1 VTFPAEDVRSM
12 PLPPARID
20 VGGLGFDHV
29 TEAQAV
35 GTVEQ
40 GLLAGVGGW
49 IVTPNVDI
57 WLRTRREPQCADLV
71 ARANLVVADGMPL
84 VWAAWLA
91 GTPLPQRVAGSTLVE
106 RLCEVAG
113 RHERGVYI
121 IGGGAGNTA
130 ELAGIALA
138 GRYPGLRFAGWLA
151 PEFGFE
157 KDPSRVAEIV
167 AQVRASGAHLVL
179 VGLGFP
185 KQERLAE
192 ELCTQLPGVWA
203 LGCGGGVAMAAG
215 EAKRS
220 PAWAQ
225 RLGVEWVVRL
235 VQEPRRLAHRYL
247 VDDAPAAVVLLGQS
261 LRRRLSRGRRAR
273 QGSAG

>member
-1 VTFPAEDVRSM
+1 M

-20 VGGLGFDHV
+20 VGGLGIDDV

-35 GTVEQ
+35 DVVER
-40 GLLAGVGGW
+40 GLLAGAGGW
-49 IVTPNVDI
+49 VVTPNVDI
-57 WLRTRREPQCADLV
+57 WLRTRREPACADLV
-71 ARANLVVADGMPL
+71 SRANLVVADGMPL
-84 VWAAWLA
+84 IWASRLA
-91 GTPLPQRVAGSTLVE
+91 GTPLPERVAGSTLVE
-106 RLCEVAG
+106 RLCEAAG
-113 RHERGVYI
+113 RHGRAVFI
-121 IGGGAGNTA
+121 IGGGVGDTA
-130 ELAGIALA
+130 ERAGLALA

-157 KDPSRVAEIV
+157 HDPARVAEIID
-167 AQVRASGAHLVL
+167 QVSQSGAELVL

-192 ELCTQLPGVWA
+192 ALCARLPGVWA

-215 EAKRS
+215 DAKRS

-261 LRRRLSRGRRAR
+261 LRRRLSRGRQSRHR
-273 QGSAG
+273 PAG

>member
-1 VTFPAEDVRSM
+1 M
-12 PLPPARID
+12 PLPAARID
-20 VGGLGFDHV
+20 VGGLGIDHV

-35 GTVEQ
+35 DIVEQ
-40 GLLAGVGGW
+40 GLIAGVGGW
-49 IVTPNVDI
+49 VVTPNVDI
-57 WLRTRREPQCADLV
+57 WLRTRRDPDSAELV

-84 VWAAWLA
+84 VWAARLA
-91 GTPLPQRVAGSTLVE
+91 GTPLPERVAGSTLVE

-113 RHERGVYI
+113 RHGRAVYV
-121 IGGGAGNTA
+121 IGGGTGNTA
-130 ELAGIALA
+130 ERAGIALA
-138 GRYPGLRFAGWLA
+138 ARHAGLRFAGWLA

-157 KDPSRVAEIV
+157 KDPCRVTEIV
-167 AQVRASGAHLVL
+167 AQVRASGADLVL

-192 ELCTQLPGVWA
+192 ELCSQLPGVWA

-247 VDDAPAAVVLLGQS
+247 VDDVPAALVLLAQS
-261 LRRRLSRGRRAR
+261 LRRRMSQGREAR
-273 QGSAG
+273 QRSAG